1 MLSKLCIVMGH
12 RRHKSRARPHMET
25 WRSEC
30 VRCGVPMVRS
40 APGLWTAA
48 PMLRDAIRPSAAT
61 RKREGS
67 HHPGPAHPRPP
78 RKFSDTVE
86 ASVELPIPSR
96 LASFR
101 PDHEFAPSEQ
111 EHYQARSAECR
122 RLAEAAADPAVK
134 LIHLD
139 MATRYD
145 LLARKAGEPRPQL
158 HAVK

>member
-1 MLSKLCIVMGH
+1 MLTKLCIVLGH
-12 RRHKSRARPHMET
+12 RRHKSRARPHLET

-40 APGLWTAA
+40 APGLWTPA
-48 PMLRDAIRPSAAT
+48 PMLHESIRSTAPAS
-61 RKREGS
+61 KRGGS
-67 HHPGPAHPRPP
+67 SSSVPNHPRPP
-78 RKFSDTVE
+78 RAERLTVE
-86 ASVELPIPSR
+86 SLAELPAARRSAAFSANNG
-96 LASFR
+96 L
-101 PDHEFAPSEQ
+101 APSDR

-122 RLAEAAADPAVK
+122 RLAEAASDHAVK

-145 LLARKAGEPRPQL
+145 ILARRAGEPRLQL

>member
-12 RRHKSRARPHMET
+12 RRHKSRARPHLET

-48 PMLRDAIRPSAAT
+48 PMLRDAVRPSAAGRT
-61 RKREGS
+61 GDNS
-67 HHPGPAHPRPP
+67 LYPAPAQPRPS
-78 RKFSDTVE
+78 RKGPDTVGPPLARRP
-86 ASVELPIPSR
+86 ASSETNPN
-96 LASFR
+96 FT
-101 PDHEFAPSEQ
+101 PSER